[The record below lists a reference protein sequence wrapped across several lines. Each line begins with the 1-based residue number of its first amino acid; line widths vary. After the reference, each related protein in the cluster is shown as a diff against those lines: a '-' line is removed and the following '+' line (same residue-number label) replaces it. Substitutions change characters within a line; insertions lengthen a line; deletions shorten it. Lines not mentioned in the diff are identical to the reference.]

1 VKVGDPV
8 TITLPNSATTPGVI
22 SSVGTV
28 AVTPPASSDNSNG
41 PTITVI
47 VTPTALSALGNLDQ
61 APVNVSITNAT
72 VSNVLTVPVDALL
85 ALANGGYAVEVVETS
100 GAHELVQ
107 VTLGLFD
114 DAAGRVQ
121 VSGSG
126 LEVGQKVVV
135 PRL

>member
-1 VKVGDPV
+1 
-8 TITLPNSATTPGVI
+8 
-22 SSVGTV
+22 VGTV
-28 AVTPPASSDNSNG
+28 AVAPPASSDNSDG

-47 VTPTALSALGNLDQ
+47 VTPTKLSALGNLDQ

-100 GAHELVQ
+100 GAHQLVQ

-114 DAAGRVQ
+114 DAVGRVQ
-121 VSGSG
+121 VSGRG
-126 LEVGQKVVV
+126 LGAGQKVVV